1 MGEDGG
7 GQGGVPVVG
16 TAEEGCCCGIAAT
29 LVKATARERTTS
41 LVLASI
47 MSVWASKEKCN
58 GGERMKEG
66 RGRRELGTDL

>member
-1 MGEDGG
+1 MPEI
-7 GQGGVPVVG
+7 
-16 TAEEGCCCGIAAT
+16 CGAAAT
-29 LVKATARERTTS
+29 LLKATARERTTS

-47 MSVWASKEKCN
+47 MSVWVSKEKCN